1 MATNYQIINVKESK
15 GNFEG
20 NNFDNRVFLCYSSD
34 SGKYVICGEN
44 TENLKMKADD
54 FNFVLRSHNYELS
67 VLPGKLIVPV
77 FGRNDYVTDFTLA
90 DPDTGEV
97 I

>member
-1 MATNYQIINVKESK
+1 MATKYQIINVKDSRGEID
-15 GNFEG
+15 GNK
-20 NNFDNRVFLCYSSD
+20 FDNKMILCYSSET
-34 SGKYVICGEN
+34 SKYLVCGDF
-44 TENLKMKADD
+44 TENLKCKADD
-54 FNFVLRSHNYELS
+54 FNYAIRAHGYDLQQ
-67 VLPGKLIVPV
+67 LPGKMIHPV